1 MLERQ
6 KLLDL
11 TFDILN
17 TAMDTEIGV
26 YKMCDE
32 NFDALSLNSDS
43 PAFDKD
49 STRIK
54 AINIKCLRQDSQ
66 NMSSAGNGLLM
77 EDTITLQIIIFYASN
92 HTNWGET
99 INQMCEAVQWTLE
112 YGKDERFR
120 KFGNCIRSR
129 STQIDDGTGYTS
141 KVREGGAIIEYQI
154 ETRELPD
161 EQWRPKLDKFM
172 KLANTFAM
180 GNAELA
186 QTTNL
191 PGPWPED
198 DSDETDDTEEPETE
212 NPSESGPEENN

>member
-11 TFDILN
+11 TFEILN

-43 PAFDKD
+43 PAFDAN
-49 STRIK
+49 STKIK
-54 AINIKCLRQDSQ
+54 AINVKILRQDSE
-66 NMSSAGNGLLM
+66 NISSAANAPLM

-92 HTNWGET
+92 HKNWGET

-112 YGKDERFR
+112 YGADERFR
-120 KFGNCIRSR
+120 KFGTIRSR

-154 ETRELPD
+154 EIRELPD
-161 EQWRPKLDKFM
+161 AQWRPELDKFM

-191 PGPWPED
+191 PGPWPEN
-198 DSDETDDTEEPETE
+198 DSDET
-212 NPSESGPEENN
+212 SESGPEQNN

>member
-11 TFDILN
+11 TFEILN

-43 PAFDKD
+43 PAFDAN
-49 STRIK
+49 STKIK
-54 AINIKCLRQDSQ
+54 AINVKILRQDSE
-66 NMSSAGNGLLM
+66 NISSAANAPLM

-92 HTNWGET
+92 HKNWGET

-112 YGKDERFR
+112 YGADERFR
-120 KFGNCIRSR
+120 KFGTIRSR

-154 ETRELPD
+154 EIRELPD
-161 EQWRPKLDKFM
+161 AQWRPELDKFLRM
-172 KLANTFAM
+172 ANTFAL
-180 GNAELA
+180 GNTGRLLHE
-186 QTTNL
+186 
-191 PGPWPED
+191 PCPEND
-198 DSDETDDTEEPETE
+198 LDETSESEPE
-212 NPSESGPEENN
+212 

>member
-6 KLLDL
+6 RLIDL
-11 TFDILN
+11 THEILSAN
-17 TAMDTEIGV
+17 MDTETGV

-43 PAFDKD
+43 PAFDPD

-54 AINIKCLRQDSQ
+54 AINVKCLRQDSQ
-66 NMSSAGNGLLM
+66 NISSAANAPLM
-77 EDTITLQIIIFYASN
+77 EDTITLQVIIFYASN
-92 HTNWGET
+92 HANWGET

-120 KFGNCIRSR
+120 KFGTIRSR

-154 ETRELPD
+154 EIRELPD
-161 EQWRPKLDKFM
+161 EQWRPELDKFM
-172 KLANTFAM
+172 KLANTFAV

-198 DSDETDDTEEPETE
+198 DSEET
-212 NPSESGPEENN
+212 SESGPEENN

>member
-1 MLERQ
+1 MLKRQ
-6 KLLDL
+6 ELIDI
-11 TFDILN
+11 TFDILSN
-17 TAMDTEIGV
+17 NMDAEIGI

-43 PAFDKD
+43 RAFDPD

-54 AINIKCLRQDSQ
+54 AINVKCLRQDSE
-66 NMSSAGNGLLM
+66 NISSAANAALM

-92 HTNWGET
+92 HKNWGET

-112 YGKDERFR
+112 YGADERFR
-120 KFGNCIRSR
+120 KFGTIRSR

-154 ETRELPD
+154 EIREMPAA
-161 EQWRPKLDKFM
+161 QWRPELDKFM

-191 PGPWPED
+191 PGPWSEN
-198 DSDETDDTEEPETE
+198 DSDKT
-212 NPSESGPEENN
+212 SESGPEQNN

>member
-11 TFDILN
+11 TFEILN

-43 PAFDKD
+43 PAFDAN
-49 STRIK
+49 STKIK
-54 AINIKCLRQDSQ
+54 AINVKILRQDSE
-66 NMSSAGNGLLM
+66 NISSAANAPLM

-112 YGKDERFR
+112 YGADERFR
-120 KFGNCIRSR
+120 KFGTIRSR

-154 ETRELPD
+154 EIRELPD
-161 EQWRPKLDKFM
+161 AQWRPELDKFM

-191 PGPWPED
+191 PGPWPEN
-198 DSDETDDTEEPETE
+198 DSDET
-212 NPSESGPEENN
+212 SESGPEQNN

>member
-6 KLLDL
+6 KLIDL
-11 TFDILN
+11 TFEILSD
-17 TAMDTEIGV
+17 AMDTETGV

-43 PAFDKD
+43 PAFDAS

-66 NMSSAGNGLLM
+66 NMSSAANEPMM
-77 EDTITLQIIIFYASN
+77 EDTITLQVIIFYASN
-92 HTNWGET
+92 HENWGET

-120 KFGNCIRSR
+120 KFGTIRSR

-141 KVREGGAIIEYQI
+141 KVREGGAVLEYQI
-154 ETRELPD
+154 EIRELPD
-161 EQWRPKLDKFM
+161 EQWRPELDKFM
-172 KLANTFAM
+172 KLANTFAT

-198 DSDETDDTEEPETE
+198 ETDPDVPETT
-212 NPSESGPEENN
+212 NPSASGPEEENN

>member
-6 KLLDL
+6 RLIDL
-11 TFDILN
+11 TFDILSQN
-17 TAMDTEIGV
+17 MDTEIGV

-43 PAFDKD
+43 PAFDAN
-49 STRIK
+49 STKIK
-54 AINIKCLRQDSQ
+54 AINVKVLRQDSQ
-66 NMSSAGNGLLM
+66 NISSAANAPLM
-77 EDTITLQIIIFYASN
+77 EDTITLQVIIFYASN
-92 HTNWGET
+92 HTGWGET

-112 YGKDERFR
+112 YGADERFR
-120 KFGNCIRSR
+120 KFGTIRSR

-161 EQWRPKLDKFM
+161 KQWRPELDKFM
-172 KLANTFAM
+172 KLANTFATA
-180 GNAELA
+180 NAELA

-191 PGPWPED
+191 PGPWPE
-198 DSDETDDTEEPETE
+198 E
-212 NPSESGPEENN
+212 

>member
-11 TFDILN
+11 TFEILN

-43 PAFDKD
+43 PAFDAN
-49 STRIK
+49 STKIK
-54 AINIKCLRQDSQ
+54 AINVKILRQDSE
-66 NMSSAGNGLLM
+66 NISSAANAPLM

-112 YGKDERFR
+112 YGADERFR
-120 KFGNCIRSR
+120 KFGTIRSR

-154 ETRELPD
+154 EIREMPD
-161 EQWRPKLDKFM
+161 AQWRPELDKFM

-191 PGPWPED
+191 PGPWPEN
-198 DSDETDDTEEPETE
+198 DSDET
-212 NPSESGPEENN
+212 SESGPEQNN

>member
-11 TFDILN
+11 TFEILN

-43 PAFDKD
+43 PAFDAN
-49 STRIK
+49 STKIK
-54 AINIKCLRQDSQ
+54 AINVKILRQDSE
-66 NMSSAGNGLLM
+66 NISSAANAPLM

-112 YGKDERFR
+112 YGADERFR
-120 KFGNCIRSR
+120 KFGTIRSR

-154 ETRELPD
+154 EYTHRNIQYTGYIHVAAAL
-161 EQWRPKLDKFM
+161 QK
-172 KLANTFAM
+172 A
-180 GNAELA
+180 
-186 QTTNL
+186 
-191 PGPWPED
+191 
-198 DSDETDDTEEPETE
+198 
-212 NPSESGPEENN
+212 